1 MANTLSRLL
10 RKNPLINQLM
20 QLEGNAKWCVLC
32 EPFWAITNALYVAY
46 AVEYRKAII
55 GLDNASLGT
64 LLGTLVTIQLAAQFI
79 SSFFGGVI
87 TDKLGRRKTCYYFDL
102 LSGALSVLLLAC
114 AQNFWWFA
122 VSMAFSGCW
131 QINTNAWNG
140 LLTEDCPP
148 KKIPYAFSG
157 ITMVQLAATF
167 LTPISIILVQKFSII
182 PALRGVYFFAF
193 LSQAF
198 KCTLLFWKAK
208 ETAQGKKRIAETKN
222 IPLYRMLSGYGRVF
236 KLIFTTPAARL
247 LLILVITIGINNII
261 INTFF
266 YDFATERLGLPTASL
281 GYIPMIRAAVCLLFM
296 FTAQSKINE
305 KSHRAVLTVGLV
317 LYAAAFACPLLF
329 QGVSW
334 IGAVLYIFFEAIAN
348 AFVIPRKE
356 SLLFLYVDKKE
367 RSRVYAMLH
376 VIALAITSPFGTVMG
391 AMSDASRL
399 YPFLFAIAVSLGCGA
414 LMFWSRVE
422 ATTAGSS
429 ATVQ

>member
-1 MANTLSRLL
+1 MANAISRVLRRSALL
-10 RKNPLINQLM
+10 NQLM
-20 QLEGNAKWCVLC
+20 SLEGNAKWCVLC

-55 GLDNASLGT
+55 GLDNANLGT
-64 LLGTLVTIQLAAQFI
+64 LLGLLVTIQLAAQFI
-79 SSFFGGVI
+79 SSFLGGVI
-87 TDKLGRRKTCYYFDL
+87 TDKLGRRRTCYYFDL

-122 VSMAFSGCW
+122 AAMAFSGCW

-167 LTPISIILVQKFSII
+167 LTPISIILVRQFDII
-182 PALRGVYFFAF
+182 PALRGVYLFAF

-198 KCTLLFWKAK
+198 KCTLLFLKAK
-208 ETAQGKKRIAETKN
+208 ETEQGKKRMAETRKT
-222 IPLYRMLSGYGRVF
+222 PFYRMFTGYGRVVG
-236 KLIFTTPAARL
+236 LIFSTPVTRL

-305 KSHRAVLTVGLV
+305 KSHKAVLSIGLA
-317 LYAAAFACPLLF
+317 LYAIAFACPLLF
-329 QGVSW
+329 QGASW
-334 IGAVLYIFFEAIAN
+334 LGAVLYIFFEAIAN

-367 RSRVYAMLH
+367 RARVYAMLH
-376 VIALAITSPFGTVMG
+376 VIALAITSPFGAVLG
-391 AMSDASRL
+391 AMSDRNRL
-399 YPFLFAIAVSLGCGA
+399 YPFLFAILVSLGCSILVFRSRAESKHTGA
-414 LMFWSRVE
+414 
-422 ATTAGSS
+422 TA
-429 ATVQ
+429 AE

>member
-114 AQNFWWFA
+114 AQNFWVFA

-236 KLIFTTPAARL
+236 KLIFTTPATRL

-261 INTFF
+261 INTF
-266 YDFATERLGLPTASL
+266 
-281 GYIPMIRAAVCLLFM
+281 
-296 FTAQSKINE
+296 
-305 KSHRAVLTVGLV
+305 
-317 LYAAAFACPLLF
+317 
-329 QGVSW
+329 
-334 IGAVLYIFFEAIAN
+334 
-348 AFVIPRKE
+348 
-356 SLLFLYVDKKE
+356 
-367 RSRVYAMLH
+367 
-376 VIALAITSPFGTVMG
+376 
-391 AMSDASRL
+391 
-399 YPFLFAIAVSLGCGA
+399 
-414 LMFWSRVE
+414 
-422 ATTAGSS
+422 
-429 ATVQ
+429 

>member
-1 MANTLSRLL
+1 MANAFSRLL
-10 RKNPLINQLM
+10 RKSPLMDQLM

-55 GLDNASLGT
+55 GLDNANLGT

-79 SSFFGGVI
+79 SSFLGGVI

-114 AQNFWWFA
+114 AKNFWWFA
-122 VSMAFSGCW
+122 ASMALGGCW

-222 IPLYRMLSGYGRVF
+222 IPLYRMFSGYGRVF
-236 KLIFTTPAARL
+236 KLIFTTPVTRL

-305 KSHRAVLTVGLV
+305 KSHRTVLTIGLV

-329 QGVSW
+329 QGASW
-334 IGAVLYIFFEAIAN
+334 TGAVFYIFFEAIAN

-356 SLLFLYVDKKE
+356 SLLFCMWTKKSV
-367 RSRVYAMLH
+367 RGFMPCCMLLLWQLPH
-376 VIALAITSPFGTVMG
+376 HSV
-391 AMSDASRL
+391 R
-399 YPFLFAIAVSLGCGA
+399 
-414 LMFWSRVE
+414 
-422 ATTAGSS
+422 
-429 ATVQ
+429 